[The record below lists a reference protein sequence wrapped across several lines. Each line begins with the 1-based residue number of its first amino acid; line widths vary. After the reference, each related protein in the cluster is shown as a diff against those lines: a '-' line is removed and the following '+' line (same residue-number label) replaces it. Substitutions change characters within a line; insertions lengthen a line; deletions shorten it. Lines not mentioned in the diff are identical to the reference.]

1 MEGKIRF
8 QDKGSGS
15 GKESSVPTLGFWP
28 RCVTIMVTGSVL
40 DYMFSVVYFGA
51 QGSLEPGV
59 TCTC

>member
-1 MEGKIRF
+1 MLEAILNSEIPNKSIKIKKSMAIKI
-8 QDKGSGS
+8 QAH
-15 GKESSVPTLGFWP
+15 LGA
-28 RCVTIMVTGSVL
+28 MTGSVL

>member
-1 MEGKIRF
+1 MLEAILNSEIPNKSIKIKKSMAIKI
-8 QDKGSGS
+8 QAH
-15 GKESSVPTLGFWP
+15 LGD
-28 RCVTIMVTGSVL
+28 MTGSVL